1 MDLTQMVKDT
11 GSTTIG
17 GRRLIFE
24 KPSIEGWRPGFE
36 KLLTLSLDLSTTG
49 VEDVIRN
56 IVQDTYSPEDDIEDL
71 NNKIVQSDILEHQY
85 ADYENRIKS
94 FAYLGPEWNPY
105 GAAPPNSEVINKALH
120 TLAIMRDSGILP
132 DLVNP
137 SVEEGIVF
145 EWKVDDKFFLFEFYN
160 DGEVIFLKREGDEES
175 HVFEIDL
182 DEIPLIIREVAN
194 A

>member
-1 MDLTQMVKDT
+1 MSSVRMVKDA
-11 GSTTIG
+11 GSTTPLRWQIDFD
-17 GRRLIFE
+17 RIPFF
-24 KPSIEGWRPGFE
+24 KPPPS
-36 KLLTLSLDLSTTG
+36 LSFDSGTSSSS
-49 VEDVIRN
+49 EDAVQN
-56 IVQDTYSPEDDIEDL
+56 IVQDTYSSRDDEY
-71 NNKIVQSDILEHQY
+71 SERILQGVTLERLY
-85 ADYENRIKS
+85 AGYAERIKS
-94 FAYLGPEWNPY
+94 FAYLRSDWNPY
-105 GAAPPNSEVINKALH
+105 GAAPPNSEAINKALR

-160 DGEVIFLKREGDEES
+160 DGEVIYLKREGDEES

>member
-1 MDLTQMVKDT
+1 MSSVRMVKDA
-11 GSTTIG
+11 GST
-17 GRRLIFE
+17 
-24 KPSIEGWRPGFE
+24 KVEGWRLDFEGLLIEGRRPSFE
-36 KLLTLSLDLSTTG
+36 KLFTLSLDLSTTG
-49 VEDVIRN
+49 FEDVIQN
-56 IVQDTYSPEDDIEDL
+56 TVQETYSPGDDRSIE
-71 NNKIVQSDILEHQY
+71 KILQGVTLERHY
-85 ADYENRIKS
+85 AEYAERIKS
-94 FAYLGPEWNPY
+94 FAYLRSDWNPY
-105 GAAPPNSEVINKALH
+105 GAAPPNSEAINKALR

-160 DGEVIFLKREGDEES
+160 DGEVIYLKREGDEES

>member
-1 MDLTQMVKDT
+1 MELTKTVMDA
-11 GSTTIG
+11 GSTTLTWKIDFDRVPFVNLPPILYFDSG
-17 GRRLIFE
+17 TSG
-24 KPSIEGWRPGFE
+24 SEGAIQ
-36 KLLTLSLDLSTTG
+36 D
-49 VEDVIRN
+49 
-56 IVQDTYSPEDDIEDL
+56 IVQKTYGSWDDHHIE
-71 NNKIVQSDILEHQY
+71 KILQRNTHERQY
-85 ADYENRIKS
+85 ADYKKKIKS

-105 GAAPPNSEVINKALH
+105 GAAPPNSEAINKALH
-120 TLAIMRDSGILP
+120 TLAIVRDSGIFP

-160 DGEVIFLKREGDEES
+160 DGEIIYLKREGDEES
-175 HVFEIDL
+175 HVSEINL